1 MRKTFAWKELKEVLC
16 RKARI
21 GIPKRFATPI
31 LIAAVAKA
39 SCFWWIQRSINSRPD
54 LFSCSSWWGMFT
66 FWDGGWYNLIAEYW
80 YRNIPVIPVIPAQ
93 QTFAFFPGFPAMI
106 RALGLLIGDFTI
118 SQIIIATI
126 FGFAWIP
133 LFQLVAEAYLDKQQ
147 ALSSSVIAS
156 LFPTV
161 FLFTSVGY
169 SEGFFLTLVLA
180 SWVLYLRK
188 KFFLAALLG
197 IGASLTRPVGV
208 VVVIPM
214 ILDGVLRRQVR
225 RVFLLASPVVAQVL
239 WLFYGYV
246 NTGEVFMV
254 FEAQRYWLNRRFV
267 SQYIL
272 PALFQANPPFSFS
285 LPFTEAFVG
294 LVICLVAISVLLIV
308 KIFELDWKL
317 GVYSSF
323 TFLIPVLFGNIF
335 SYPRYLSFIFPVWLL
350 FRVKRPWMLLLLAF
364 TLGFCDLI
372 AVYLFA
378 RWVFLG

>member
-133 LFQLVAEAYLDKQQ
+133 LFQLAAEAYLDKQQ

-214 ILDGVLRRQVR
+214 ILDSVLSRQVR

-317 GVYSSF
+317 GVYSSL

-350 FRVKRPWMLLLLAF
+350 FRVKRPWMLLLLAV

>member
-197 IGASLTRPVGV
+197 IGASLTRQVGV
-208 VVVIPM
+208 IVVIPM
-214 ILDGVLRRQVR
+214 ILDSVLSRQVR

>member
-39 SCFWWIQRSINSRPD
+39 SGFWWIQRSINSRPD

-197 IGASLTRPVGV
+197 IGASLTRQVGV
-208 VVVIPM
+208 IVVIPM
-214 ILDGVLRRQVR
+214 ILDSVLSRQVR